1 MKWRPLCFFTL
12 IEILFAYATS
22 AQEAPRALPL
32 EKPKLTPKVLVAL
45 PNYDE
50 ETSTRLQI
58 FLDNNYFAPGKIDGK
73 MGEFFRKALVCYKF
87 AHKLPLTGAIDSWL
101 IEQVPQAYTTYTI
114 RPEDLN
120 LIGPAPSRP
129 SEQSKLKAL
138 RYGSLLEFV
147 AERYHSAEEYIQ
159 KLNPGK
165 DWEHLNPGEELKVPN
180 VIPFEIATLTE
191 AFVPENPALAKR
203 KVFILTKERVLEV
216 YEGDQMLFEFPI
228 TPGSTKLPAPKGEA
242 ILVPKDSKLTSV
254 ADLRG
259 KKVALNKGSNVHYLL
274 VKALEKAG
282 VKYSEVEPVFLAP
295 ADARAAFERGAVDA
309 WVIWDP
315 FQAAAEAA
323 TGARTLADGTGVVSN
338 YQFYFSSK
346 KFLESDARIVDLVLA
361 ELSAVD
367 DWAKGDI
374 HAVANQ
380 LAPAIGLPVGVVEV
394 ALKRQ
399 SYGIKPVT
407 DSVIAD
413 QQRVADT
420 FFALGLLPK
429 QIKIS
434 DAARRPGT

>member
-1 MKWRPLCFFTL
+1 MRW
-12 IEILFAYATS
+12 
-22 AQEAPRALPL
+22 L
-32 EKPKLTPKVLVAL
+32 ERLVATAVL
-45 PNYDE
+45 SMSIALAGVGASYGQDKVV
-50 ETSTRLQI
+50 RIGFQK
-58 FLDNNYFAPGKIDGK
+58 YGKLVLLKSKGTLEDKLKAAGYK
-73 MGEFFRKALVCYKF
+73 VVWTEFPSGPPLLEALNV
-87 AHKLPLTGAIDSWL
+87 GAIDFGNTGEAPP
-101 IEQVPQAYTTYTI
+101 IFAQAAGAPIQYVAYE
-114 RPEDLN
+114 P
-120 LIGPAPSRP
+120 PAP
-129 SEQSKLKAL
+129 Q
-138 RYGSLLEFV
+138 
-147 AERYHSAEEYIQ
+147 
-159 KLNPGK
+159 
-165 DWEHLNPGEELKVPN
+165 
-180 VIPFEIATLTE
+180 
-191 AFVPENPALAKR
+191 
-203 KVFILTKERVLEV
+203 
-216 YEGDQMLFEFPI
+216 
-228 TPGSTKLPAPKGEA
+228 GEA

-254 ADLRG
+254 AELRG
-259 KKVALNKGSNVHYLL
+259 KKIALNKGSNVHYLL

-323 TGARTLADGTGVVSN
+323 AGARTLADGTGVVSN

-346 KFLESDARIVDLVLA
+346 KFLERDSAIVDLVLA
-361 ELSAVD
+361 ELREVD

-399 SYGIKPVT
+399 SYGIKPIT

>member
-1 MKWRPLCFFTL
+1 MRW
-12 IEILFAYATS
+12 
-22 AQEAPRALPL
+22 L
-32 EKPKLTPKVLVAL
+32 ERLVATAVL
-45 PNYDE
+45 SMSIALAGVGASYGQDKVV
-50 ETSTRLQI
+50 RIGFQK
-58 FLDNNYFAPGKIDGK
+58 YGKLVLLKSKGTLEDKLKAAGYK
-73 MGEFFRKALVCYKF
+73 VVWTEFPSGPPLLEALNV
-87 AHKLPLTGAIDSWL
+87 GAIDFGNTGEAPP
-101 IEQVPQAYTTYTI
+101 IFAQAA
-114 RPEDLN
+114 
-120 LIGPAPSRP
+120 GAPI
-129 SEQSKLKAL
+129 Q
-138 RYGSLLEFV
+138 YV
-147 AERYHSAEEYIQ
+147 A
-159 KLNPGK
+159 
-165 DWEHLNPGEELKVPN
+165 
-180 VIPFEIATLTE
+180 
-191 AFVPENPALAKR
+191 
-203 KVFILTKERVLEV
+203 
-216 YEGDQMLFEFPI
+216 YEP
-228 TPGSTKLPAPKGEA
+228 PAPKGEA

-254 ADLRG
+254 ADLRS

-274 VKALEKAG
+274 VKALENAG

-323 TGARTLADGTGVVSN
+323 TGARTLADGTGIVSN

-346 KFLESDARIVDLVLA
+346 KFLESGSGIVDLVLA

-367 DWAKGDI
+367 DWARGDI

-380 LAPAIGLPVGVVEV
+380 LAPAIGLPVGVVEI

>member
-1 MKWRPLCFFTL
+1 MRW
-12 IEILFAYATS
+12 
-22 AQEAPRALPL
+22 L
-32 EKPKLTPKVLVAL
+32 ERLVATAVL
-45 PNYDE
+45 SMSIALAGVGASYGQDKVV
-50 ETSTRLQI
+50 RIGFQK
-58 FLDNNYFAPGKIDGK
+58 YGKLVLLKSKGTLEDKLKAAGYK
-73 MGEFFRKALVCYKF
+73 VQWTEFPSGPPLLEALNV
-87 AHKLPLTGAIDSWL
+87 GAIDFGNTGEAPP
-101 IEQVPQAYTTYTI
+101 IFAQAA
-114 RPEDLN
+114 
-120 LIGPAPSRP
+120 GAPI
-129 SEQSKLKAL
+129 Q
-138 RYGSLLEFV
+138 YV
-147 AERYHSAEEYIQ
+147 A
-159 KLNPGK
+159 
-165 DWEHLNPGEELKVPN
+165 
-180 VIPFEIATLTE
+180 
-191 AFVPENPALAKR
+191 
-203 KVFILTKERVLEV
+203 
-216 YEGDQMLFEFPI
+216 YEP
-228 TPGSTKLPAPKGEA
+228 PAPKGEA

-274 VKALEKAG
+274 AKALEKAG

-346 KFLESDARIVDLVLA
+346 KFLESNSGIVDLVLA
-361 ELSAVD
+361 ELREVD

-399 SYGIKPVT
+399 SYGIKPIT

-413 QQRVADT
+413 QQQVADT
-420 FFALGLLPK
+420 FFALGLLPT

>member
-1 MKWRPLCFFTL
+1 MRW
-12 IEILFAYATS
+12 
-22 AQEAPRALPL
+22 L
-32 EKPKLTPKVLVAL
+32 ERLVATAAL
-45 PNYDE
+45 SMSIALAGVGASYGQDKVV
-50 ETSTRLQI
+50 RIGFQK
-58 FLDNNYFAPGKIDGK
+58 YGKLVLLKSKGTLEDKLKAAGYK
-73 MGEFFRKALVCYKF
+73 VVWTEFPSGPPLLEALNV
-87 AHKLPLTGAIDSWL
+87 GAIDFGNTGEAPP
-101 IEQVPQAYTTYTI
+101 IFAQAA
-114 RPEDLN
+114 
-120 LIGPAPSRP
+120 GAPI
-129 SEQSKLKAL
+129 Q
-138 RYGSLLEFV
+138 YV
-147 AERYHSAEEYIQ
+147 A
-159 KLNPGK
+159 
-165 DWEHLNPGEELKVPN
+165 
-180 VIPFEIATLTE
+180 
-191 AFVPENPALAKR
+191 
-203 KVFILTKERVLEV
+203 
-216 YEGDQMLFEFPI
+216 YEP
-228 TPGSTKLPAPKGEA
+228 PAPKGEA

-259 KKVALNKGSNVHYLL
+259 KKIALNKGSNVHYLL

-346 KFLESDARIVDLVLA
+346 KFVERDSGIVDLVLA
-361 ELSAVD
+361 ELREVD

-380 LAPAIGLPVGVVEV
+380 LAPAIGLPVDVVEV

-399 SYGIKPVT
+399 SYGIKPIT

-413 QQRVADT
+413 QQQVADT